1 MFKKKGNGVYR
12 SRLVALGYAQIAGID
27 HQDNFA
33 PVVHETTFRLVMF
46 LMLLKD
52 WVAEIVGVETAF
64 FMGS

>member
-1 MFKKKGNGVYR
+1 M
-12 SRLVALGYAQIAGID
+12 ALGYAQIAGID